1 MNKEGAVGMRSV
13 AMETDF
19 LSGKEM
25 GDGEAPTEIS

>member
-1 MNKEGAVGMRSV
+1 MNKEGVVGMRSV

-25 GDGEAPTEIS
+25 RGGEAPAEIS